1 MEHEVDL
8 ARLRREYTE
17 EGLSDDDAG
26 TDPWALFRQWFADV
40 LASGMHEPN
49 AMVVATVSASG
60 QPSARTVLLKGF
72 DESGFRFFTNRAS
85 RKGHDLDAHPECALL
100 FGWHPVER
108 QVRIQGVAAPL
119 PEDEVEAYF
128 RLRPRG
134 AQIGAWASLQSEEV
148 ASRRHLDQAFAA
160 YEREFDGVDVPV
172 PPTWGGYRVHPET
185 IEFWQGRAGRLHD
198 RVEFVRTGDGD
209 EWTARRL
216 AP

>member
-8 ARLRREYTE
+8 ARLRREYAH
-17 EGLSDDDAG
+17 EGLSEEDAG
-26 TDPWALFRQWFADV
+26 SDPWPLFRRWLSEA

-85 RKGHDLDAHPECALL
+85 RKGAELEQHPGCALL

-108 QVRIQGVAAPL
+108 QVRVQGTAIPL
-119 PEDEVEAYF
+119 PVDEVEAYF

-134 AQIGAWASLQSEEV
+134 AQIGAWASRQSEEV
-148 ASRRHLDQAFAA
+148 ASRRHLDQAYAA
-160 YEREFDGVDVPV
+160 YEQEFADREVPV
-172 PPTWGGYRVHPET
+172 PPTWGGYRVRPEAF
-185 IEFWQGRAGRLHD
+185 EFWQGRAGRLHD
-198 RVEFVRTGDGD
+198 RIEFVRDG
-209 EWTARRL
+209 EGWARRRL

>member
-1 MEHEVDL
+1 MEHDVDL
-8 ARLRREYTE
+8 ARLRREYAA
-17 EGLSDDDAG
+17 EGLAEDDAG
-26 TDPWALFRQWFADV
+26 TDPWALFRRWLSEA

-60 QPSARTVLLKGF
+60 RPSARTVLLKGF
-72 DESGFRFFTNRAS
+72 DETGFRFFTNRAS
-85 RKGHDLDAHPECALL
+85 RKGRDLAEHPGCALL

-108 QVRIQGVAAPL
+108 QVRVEGTATPL

-148 ASRRHLDQAFAA
+148 SSRRHLDQAYEA
-160 YEREFDGVDVPV
+160 YEREFEGRDVPV
-172 PPTWGGYRVHPET
+172 PPTWGGYRVHPELF
-185 IEFWQGRAGRLHD
+185 EFWQGRAGRLHD
-198 RVEFVRTGDGD
+198 RIEFLRTDDG
-209 EWTARRL
+209 EGWARHRL